1 MTKKTIL
8 FIDNQDSFVWNLVDY
23 VSQFHPETE
32 VASNKIEVAKVKEID
47 PLGIVISPG
56 PGHPANPKDIGSCIE
71 VMMRYEGTPILGVCL
86 GHQAINLAY
95 GGTINRTAPV
105 HGKASEIFH
114 DGRGIFRGLES
125 PLKGGRYHSLAV
137 EDLAP
142 PLRITATTSDGVVM
156 GVRHR
161 SLPVEGVQFHP
172 ESVLTPEGKRLIAN
186 WLEGL
191 GR

>member
-1 MTKKTIL
+1 MRGKTIL

-23 VSQFHPETE
+23 VSQFHPQTE
-32 VASNKIEVAKVKEID
+32 VVANRIEPSRVREID

-56 PGHPANPKDIGSCIE
+56 PGHPANKRDIGSCIE
-71 VMMRYEGTPILGVCL
+71 IMRRFEGTPILGVCL

-95 GGTINRTAPV
+95 GGTINRTTPV
-105 HGKASEIFH
+105 HGKASAIFH
-114 DGRGIFRGLES
+114 DGRGIFRGLDN

-137 EDLAP
+137 EKLAS
-142 PLRITATTSDGVVM
+142 PLGISALTAEGVVM

-161 SLPVEGVQFHP
+161 SLPLEGVQFHP
-172 ESVLTPEGKRLIAN
+172 ESVLTPQGKRLISN

-191 GR
+191 DL

>member
-1 MTKKTIL
+1 VTARTIL

-32 VASNKIEVAKVKEID
+32 VVSNRIELSRLKEID

-56 PGHPANPKDIGSCIE
+56 PGHPANPRDIGSCID
-71 VMMRYEGTPILGVCL
+71 VMRRFQGTPILGVCL

-95 GGTINRTAPV
+95 GGTVDRTSPV

-114 DGRGIFRGLES
+114 DGRGIFRGLKS
-125 PLKGGRYHSLAV
+125 PLRGGRYHSLAV
-137 EDLAP
+137 ETLGL
-142 PLRITATTSDGVVM
+142 PLMITAKTAEGVVM
-156 GVRHR
+156 GIRHR
-161 SLPVEGVQFHP
+161 ALPVEGVQFHP

-191 GR
+191 AR